1 MKTTNTNKLLFI
13 TLVILMFGSNYSQ
26 AQNLLNLNNWTIGQG
41 TTGMFN
47 DNGHPYENIREWGEG
62 PGGKRVVLW
71 KAQPEGHADDD
82 GGWNTGLIP
91 INHTNMYRFT
101 VWMKKT
107 NSVNG
112 YSYFGCDSVTN
123 LNGSANNNPYFWLGD
138 LPELNKWYLLV
149 GYVHGSGD
157 VSNVS
162 LGGIYDSA
170 TGAKVV
176 DCIDFKFLP
185 GTESTYHRSYLYYD
199 PDVNDRQYFYAPRVD
214 VVNGNEPSVENLLGL
229 STTGSALAYFPGQVG
244 IQTHEPGSYELAVNG
259 NVHAQQITID
269 LDQWPDYVFNRDY
282 RLMSLDELN
291 AFIKENNHLPEMPS
305 EKEVAE
311 KGLNLGDMNK
321 LLTKKIEEL
330 TLYLIEKD
338 KEIKEQRIKIN
349 NQDNRLQKIETT
361 LNKK

>member
-1 MKTTNTNKLLFI
+1 MKTANTNKLLLS

-47 DNGHPYENIREWGEG
+47 DNGQPYENIREWGEG

-91 INHTNMYRFT
+91 VNHTNMYRFT

-229 STTGSALAYFPGQVG
+229 SATGSALAYFPGQVG

-259 NVHAQQITID
+259 EIRAKEVRVETGWSD
-269 LDQWPDYVFNRDY
+269 FVFEKNYPLR
-282 RLMSLDELN
+282 SLKDVE
-291 AFIKENNHLPEMPS
+291 AFIDKNKHLPDVPS
-305 EKEVAE
+305 EKEVAKNGVE
-311 KGLNLGDMNK
+311 LGTVNSK
-321 LLTKKIEEL
+321 LLQKIEEL
-330 TLYLIEKD
+330 TLYVIQMNKELIQLKTENSK
-338 KEIKEQRIKIN
+338 
-349 NQDNRLQKIETT
+349 L
-361 LNKK
+361 KKK